1 MTNHV
6 CQLIEVVAKNLSKP
20 EEEKMVVESPEDV
33 TDEALMKKLAG
44 EWREFF
50 SVSASDNLL
59 RLWLKIAGE
68 KYKSDKSVHAFVI
81 LCR

>member
-59 RLWLKIAGE
+59 RLWLKIAGK

>member
-6 CQLIEVVAKNLSKP
+6 CRLIEVVAKILSKP
-20 EEEKMVVESPEDV
+20 EEEKVGVALPEDV
-33 TDEALMKKLAG
+33 GNEALLKKLAN

-59 RLWLKIAGE
+59 RLWLKIAG
-68 KYKSDKSVHAFVI
+68 
-81 LCR
+81 